1 MWLEDF
7 IENSESTV
15 VIVSHDRAFLNAV
28 TTDTIHFF
36 EQKLRYYKGNY
47 DTFEKART
55 EANLNQTKQY

>member
-55 EANLNQTKQY
+55 